1 MLRPPSL
8 QRNDKAVILSPAG
21 KIDSYVVYDAAAVLE
36 TWGLHPMIAG
46 HALLAS
52 GRFSGSVEERLGDL
66 QQAFDDPGVR
76 LILCSRG
83 GYGAVHLLNRL
94 DFTGILR
101 NPKWVVGYSD
111 ITALHAALQFHG
123 IVSVHGPM
131 AKHFSDEGTEDAAV
145 QLTKSMLNGQPV
157 AYEIPVSDKQGFNRE
172 GVADGRLFGG
182 NLSVF
187 CSLLGTPYAKIPSGG
202 ILFIEDTGEAPYRVD
217 RMIWQ
222 LKLAGVF
229 AKISGL
235 IVGQFTDYEEDDQM
249 YFPLRQSMLDAAKEY
264 DFPICFDFPVGHV
277 KQNYPLFMGMKATLN
292 VCADYIRFNQPT
304 KNDIE

>member
-8 QRNDKAVILSPAG
+8 LHNDKAVILSPAG

-36 TWGLHPMIAG
+36 NWGLHPVISKN
-46 HALLAS
+46 ALLES

-66 QQAFDDPGVR
+66 QQAFDDPKVK
-76 LILCSRG
+76 LIICSRG
-83 GYGAVHLLNRL
+83 GYGVVHLLDRL
-94 DFTGILR
+94 DFSGILK

-123 IVSVHGPM
+123 IASVHGPM
-131 AKHFSDEGTEDAAV
+131 ARHLSDEGTEDTAV
-145 QLTKSMLNGQPV
+145 HLTKSVLSGQPV
-157 AYEIPVSDKQGFNRE
+157 AYEIPVSDKQELNRE
-172 GVADGRLFGG
+172 GVAGGRLFGG

-187 CSLLGTPYAKIPSGG
+187 CSLLGTPYAKIPRRG

-222 LKLAGVF
+222 LKSAGVF
-229 AKISGL
+229 EKISGL

-249 YFPLRQSMLDAAKEY
+249 YFPLCQSILDTVKEY

-277 KQNYPLFMGMKATLN
+277 KQNFPLLMGMKASLN
-292 VCADYIRFNQPT
+292 VFSDYIRFNQ
-304 KNDIE
+304 